1 MATAKKD
8 FALLIGIDDYSGND
22 FSQLKGAK
30 NDAEAFAE
38 WLKSK
43 ANVKTYLLLSKP
55 QLKSPRRSDV
65 VDHVQQLIDLSK
77 KGNRIG
83 RRLYIFLAGHGVSP
97 DVDEIGLVMA
107 DANDDR
113 PSYYPGR
120 MLMNLFRG
128 RGLFEE
134 VVLCMDCCRDYDL
147 ELEPPTL
154 EFKRRFDSG
163 LAGKVRAAILF
174 AAEFGKKS
182 REKKFNKKMH
192 GIFSQAVLT
201 GLQGAAADGAGRV
214 TGAGLKRYVHRFIA
228 NHKPA
233 DSEQRADLDHCP
245 DDFVFVS
252 GLPPRSAVVTIQLP
266 TPGLKVVV
274 KSGKPLQSLKV
285 NLQKQGPRTLTVELP
300 LGKIYVFES
309 IDAAGKVVNTEALS
323 VDEAQ
328 LHVQL

>member
-1 MATAKKD
+1 MAAGKRD
-8 FALLIGIDDYSGND
+8 FALLIGIDDYAGND
-22 FSQLKGAK
+22 FSRLKGAK
-30 NDAEAFAE
+30 NDAQAFAE
-38 WLKSK
+38 WLKTK

-55 QLKSPRRSDV
+55 QSPRRSDV
-65 VDHVQQLIDLSK
+65 VDQVQQLIDLSK

-128 RGLFEE
+128 RGLFDEI
-134 VVLCMDCCRDYDL
+134 VLCMDCCRDYDL

-163 LAGKVRAAILF
+163 LAGRVRAAILF
-174 AAEFGKKS
+174 ATEFGKKS
-182 REKKFNKKMH
+182 RERKFNKKMH

-201 GLQGAAADGAGRV
+201 GLQGAAADSAGRV
-214 TGAGLKRYVHRFIA
+214 TGAGLKRHVHRFIA
-228 NHKPA
+228 DHKPA

-252 GLPPRSAVVTIQLP
+252 GLPPKLALVTIQLSA
-266 TPGLKVVV
+266 PGLNIAVL
-274 KSGKPLQSLKV
+274 SGKPLQKLKV
-285 NLQKQGPRTLTVELP
+285 KLKKHSAQTLTVELP
-300 LGKIYVFES
+300 FGKIYVFEA
-309 IDAAGKVVNTEALS
+309 IDAAGKVVKTQALS